1 MSTSTSAEITY
12 SIQND
17 RPSIMIRVSAQGE
30 GNSTPD
36 LCGMLCQIQ
45 TAITEFQKKPP
56 AKLLSNT
63 EVVVQDVPQPT
74 PATQSQQTNPSSIN
88 KENGFSQKSAQQQND
103 NPEKDYPGSVTKRQI
118 GLIHVNLKRRNI
130 PEKDFCTAHGVARIE
145 DLSLNQAR
153 ALIMDEDY

>member
-63 EVVVQDVPQPT
+63 EVVVQDVPLSSP
-74 PATQSQQTNPSSIN
+74 PALPKPLPDN
-88 KENGFSQKSAQQQND
+88 KDKSFSQKISSKTHTGAPTASKSKITEPQIATIRQNLA
-103 NPEKDYPGSVTKRQI
+103 E
-118 GLIHVNLKRRNI
+118 RNI
-130 PEKDFCTAHGVARIE
+130 PECAFCNTHGVKRLE
-145 DLSLNQAR
+145 DLPGGIAWRVIHDHL
-153 ALIMDEDY
+153 Y

>member
-1 MSTSTSAEITY
+1 MTSTAEITCTIHNDHQ
-12 SIQND
+12 SITF
-17 RPSIMIRVSAQGE
+17 RVSAQGE

-36 LCGMLCQIQ
+36 LCGMITQIQ
-45 TAITEFQKKPP
+45 TAITEFQEKPQ

-63 EVVVQDVPQPT
+63 EDVVQDVSQPT
-74 PATQSQQTNPSSIN
+74 PATQSPQAKSSSIN
-88 KENGFSQKSAQQQND
+88 NGKGFSQKRVQQQKD
-103 NPEKDYPGSVTKRQI
+103 NPEKDSPGTVTKRQI

-153 ALIMDEDY
+153 TLIMDEDY

>member
-1 MSTSTSAEITY
+1 MTTAAEITY

-103 NPEKDYPGSVTKRQI
+103 NPEKD
-118 GLIHVNLKRRNI
+118 
-130 PEKDFCTAHGVARIE
+130 FCTAHGVARIA

-153 ALIMDEDY
+153 TLIMDEDY